1 MQNECGWRFSK
12 WYQDTCIAQQGQKKK
27 KTKVGFTPNTT
38 CQNKFWTELKN

>member
-27 KTKVGFTPNTT
+27 NKVGFTPNTT